1 MKKTTKT
8 MCCGV
13 LGFAAILMPTKAK
26 EQSVAE
32 SHHTQPFTLA
42 IQAFTISA
50 SLVSVAKGKK
60 PQPRR
65 SIHR

>member
-1 MKKTTKT
+1 MKSP
-8 MCCGV
+8 GRPSLLLRRAFHFNSSNV
-13 LGFAAILMPTKAK
+13 